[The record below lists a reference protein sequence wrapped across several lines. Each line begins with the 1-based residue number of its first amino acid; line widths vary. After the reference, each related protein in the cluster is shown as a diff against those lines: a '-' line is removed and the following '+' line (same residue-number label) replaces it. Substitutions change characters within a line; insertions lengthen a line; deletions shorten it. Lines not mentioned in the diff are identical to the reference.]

1 MQHRERARLRGLTG
15 VVALSVAPLLLS
27 GCLGPSYIVE
37 RSEIARLERVAP
49 VERAKRVRVVQ
60 RFSTADTPPAA
71 AAWSAPLPRPA
82 GPGEARGSAYPM
94 WTQVWIS
101 PGPPT
106 YHPLW
111 APAHLHRTGGVSRG
125 GRGVVASRGTP
136 TRGRGP
142 SSVIPSSGG
151 SGSDTGKEL
160 KAALAIAVVAGVAVG
175 VGLAVTEGARYD
187 GWVAVHPQH
196 PVHLMG
202 NGSSHRV
209 VGMDQLSLTDMRPDE
224 TAVIVRHEGAGMW
237 LLGRA
242 PLNREG
248 VTYGF
253 DIGTSRIPMLNG
265 RISSLTGGA
274 FRVGLYPNAWLGILP
289 GLDLAFGTFDN
300 DGASVVTPQVQI
312 VAAPAH
318 IWRLHFGV
326 FGEVGWSWANF
337 DALQESLDPSGTR
350 LGAGIL
356 LQWEITTRLALD
368 FRWTN
373 RWLPRGGTVTT
384 SSFTTGL
391 SIY

>member
-1 MQHRERARLRGLTG
+1 MQHRVRARLPC
-15 VVALSVAPLLLS
+15 LSLLAVTSMAPLLLS
-27 GCLGPSYIVE
+27 GCLGPSYIIE
-37 RSEIARLERVAP
+37 RAEIARLQRVPP

-71 AAWSAPLPRPA
+71 AAWSEPLPRPA
-82 GPGEARGSAYPM
+82 GPNEARQTAYPM

-111 APAHLHRTGGVSRG
+111 ATTHVRSAGGVSRG
-125 GRGVVASRGTP
+125 GGGVVASRGVTRRGTGP
-136 TRGRGP
+136 TSR
-142 SSVIPSSGG
+142 IPSGGG
-151 SGSDTGKEL
+151 SGSTTGSDM
-160 KAALAIAVVAGVAVG
+160 KAALAVAVVAGVAVG

-202 NGSSHRV
+202 NGSNHRV
-209 VGMDQLSLTDMRPDE
+209 VAMDQLRLSDMRPDE
-224 TAVIVRHEGAGMW
+224 TAIIVRHEGAGMW

-242 PLNREG
+242 PLDREG

-253 DIGTSRIPMLNG
+253 DLGQSRIPMLNG

-274 FRVGLYPNAWLGILP
+274 IRVGLYPNAWLGILP
-289 GLDLAFGTFDN
+289 GLDLAFGSFDN
-300 DGASVVTPQVQI
+300 GGASVVTPQVQI
-312 VAAPAH
+312 VAAPLH
-318 IWRLHFGV
+318 IWRLHFGI
-326 FGEVGWSWANF
+326 FGEIGWSWANF
-337 DALQESLDPSGTR
+337 DALQETLDPSGTR

-368 FRWTN
+368 LRWTN
-373 RWLPRGGTVTT
+373 RWLPRAGTVTT